1 VAWRL
6 DKWRVPA
13 PAETRPDAQLAIVK
27 GKAVMK
33 LTLTLSVG
41 LIAFGCA
48 TANGQQVWRSLPSHT
63 PEPASNPGTPS
74 KVELGLLL
82 FHDKRLSESN
92 TVSCAS
98 CHSLKDGGA
107 DHLASS
113 VGVHGQKD
121 GRNALTVWNVGFLT
135 SYFWDG
141 RAASLEEQAKAQLL
155 NPLDMGMKDLAYIT
169 ARIRGIAGYKTYF
182 EQAFG
187 QGDVVTADNAVKA
200 IAAFE
205 RTLVT
210 SDAPYDHYINGDK
223 NALTEEQLRGM
234 RDFHEFGCTRCHQG
248 PAFDGP
254 ALRAGT
260 PFVMRFPTYPHSP
273 FVASYELTKDQGR
286 FEWTGKEVDRFQW
299 RVASLR
305 NLKYTAPYMHNGS
318 VPTLAN
324 AVRVMGST
332 ELAQT
337 FTDSEVSELVAFLE
351 SLSGPLPDIP
361 EPSLPK

>member
-1 VAWRL
+1 
-6 DKWRVPA
+6 
-13 PAETRPDAQLAIVK
+13 
-27 GKAVMK
+27 MK
-33 LTLTLSVG
+33 LTFSLSIG
-41 LIAFGCA
+41 LILLVCA
-48 TANGQQVWRSLPSHT
+48 SANGQEVWRSLPAHA
-63 PEPASNPGTPS
+63 PEPASNPGTPA

-98 CHSLKDGGA
+98 CHSLSDGGA

-113 VGVHGQKD
+113 IGVHGQKD

-135 SYFWDG
+135 SFFWDG

-155 NPLDMGMKDLAYIT
+155 NPLDMGMKDLAYVT
-169 ARIRGIAGYKTYF
+169 ARIRGISGYKSYF

-187 QGDVVTADNAVKA
+187 QGDVVTADNAVMA

-210 SDAPYDHYINGDK
+210 PDAPYDRYINGDK

-234 RDFHEFGCTRCHQG
+234 RDFREYGCTRCHQG

-254 ALRAGT
+254 PLRAGT
-260 PFVMRFPTYPHSP
+260 AFVMRFPTYPRSP
-273 FVASYELTKDQGR
+273 FVASYELAKDQGR
-286 FEWTGKEVDRFQW
+286 FEWTGKDTDRFQW
-299 RVASLR
+299 RVPSLR
-305 NLKYTAPYMHNGS
+305 NLKFTAPYMHNGS

-351 SLSGPLPDIP
+351 SLSGSLPDIP
-361 EPSLPK
+361 EPILPK